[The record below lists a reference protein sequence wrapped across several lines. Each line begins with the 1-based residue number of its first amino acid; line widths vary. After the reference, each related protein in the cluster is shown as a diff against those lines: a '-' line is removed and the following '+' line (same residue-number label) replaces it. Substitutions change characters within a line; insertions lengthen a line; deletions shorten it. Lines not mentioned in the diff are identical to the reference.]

1 MSLKPTVND
10 LTAPPKDQDS
20 SCQDADSLP
29 EWRFLVSRVP
39 FTDGDDQPALQL
51 VFNVGNS
58 MAKVVQSDSQVVV
71 SAKEAVGAL
80 DVYEGATLTFTD
92 QTYTVGAAADTRT
105 AAAVACYRQST
116 FVMIKPDAMQ
126 RAGEV
131 ISRIE
136 EIATLRIADMRLV
149 ALQPSMARLF
159 YAEHSQRTFFED
171 LVSYVTSG
179 PILAMRLVGPDAIK
193 VWREALGPTDSNE
206 ARRSAPGSVRALFGT
221 DKQRNAAHGS
231 DSREAA
237 GRELAFFFKDTVD
250 GICSTSEPLTELS
263 CLVLPHVLKDRALGS
278 LWRSLHQHHDC
289 TPARAELVRLN
300 YIDAWRYATATLLP
314 RTPPTPQQMD
324 EMQSLLSGP
333 AVSLHLKSSRPEETR
348 SEFLHRFKD
357 IIGPRNP
364 AKARKA
370 AVESIRANFGQTN
383 TTSGVLCPWYDWLI

>member
-1 MSLKPTVND
+1 
-10 LTAPPKDQDS
+10 
-20 SCQDADSLP
+20 
-29 EWRFLVSRVP
+29 
-39 FTDGDDQPALQL
+39 
-51 VFNVGNS
+51 
-58 MAKVVQSDSQVVV
+58 
-71 SAKEAVGAL
+71 
-80 DVYEGATLTFTD
+80 
-92 QTYTVGAAADTRT
+92 
-105 AAAVACYRQST
+105 
-116 FVMIKPDAMQ
+116 MIKPDAMQ

-237 GRELAFFFKDTVD
+237 GRV
-250 GICSTSEPLTELS
+250 
-263 CLVLPHVLKDRALGS
+263 RALGS

-314 RTPPTPQQMD
+314 RTPPTPQQMIKNFVVELLTWLKVSSECTDVLLQD

-364 AKARKA
+364 VCKSS
-370 AVESIRANFGQTN
+370 EGG
-383 TTSGVLCPWYDWLI
+383 SGEHQSKFWSNEHDERRLVSLVRLADMNIVSQVDLWK